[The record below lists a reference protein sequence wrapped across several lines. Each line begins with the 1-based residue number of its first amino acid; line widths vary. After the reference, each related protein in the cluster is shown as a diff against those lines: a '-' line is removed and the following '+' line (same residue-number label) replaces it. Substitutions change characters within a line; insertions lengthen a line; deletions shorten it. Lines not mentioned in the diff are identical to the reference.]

1 MEDRVFSSKK
11 PQKPQK
17 VPKNDPQKV
26 PKNTLKTAIF
36 CLSGAGGE
44 KRASNDPK
52 NTLKTA
58 IFASLGRGEKNGP
71 VMTLKTP

>member
-1 MEDRVFSSKK
+1 VEDRVFSSKK

-36 CLSGAGGE
+36 
-44 KRASNDPK
+44 
-52 NTLKTA
+52 
-58 IFASLGRGEKNGP
+58 ASLGRGEKNGP